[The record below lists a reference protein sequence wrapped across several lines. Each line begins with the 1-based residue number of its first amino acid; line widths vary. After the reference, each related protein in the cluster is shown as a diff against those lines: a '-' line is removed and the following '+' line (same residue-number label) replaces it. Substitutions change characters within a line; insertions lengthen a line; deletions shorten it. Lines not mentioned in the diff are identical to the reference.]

1 MQRTDSLQHT
11 ARKREIEH
19 RSLICRCRPGC
30 KGEDW
35 ASNLSED
42 PPVRHLIATSAV
54 VVCIAISPRAL
65 DAQGQTRP
73 NATLPATSDAID
85 DATRAAV
92 LAARDA
98 IWRAWFAHDSAALAK
113 LLPRSATAG
122 GEGWESRSEIVEGSR
137 QSAASG
143 RKLVRIK
150 FDDTRIHRNGA
161 VAVVFSNYTMELEQQ
176 GRRNTVTGSA
186 SEVFVLE
193 KGVWQN
199 PFWYLG
205 PR

>member
-1 MQRTDSLQHT
+1 M
-11 ARKREIEH
+11 
-19 RSLICRCRPGC
+19 
-30 KGEDW
+30 
-35 ASNLSED
+35 
-42 PPVRHLIATSAV
+42 RHLVRSCGAAI
-54 VVCIAISPRAL
+54 CILVSPRATA
-65 DAQGQTRP
+65 AQEQAKP
-73 NATLPATSDAID
+73 NAPVVSRPQAID

-122 GEGWESRSEIVEGSR
+122 ESRGWQTRDEIVEGSR
-137 QSAASG
+137 QSAGSG
-143 RKLVRIK
+143 RKLVGLK
-150 FDDTRIHRNGA
+150 FDDTRIHKNGA
-161 VAVVFSNYTMELEQQ
+161 VVVVFSNYTMELEDQ
-176 GRRNTVTGSA
+176 GRRNKVTGSA

-193 KGVWQN
+193 DGVWRN